1 MGQVVFK
8 LLSKGQWALGRHDSQ
23 SFADLSQVG
32 IRYGREIDYQA
43 VQTVDR
49 YKEKTQVTKPSKGL
63 VGKWFVLGKR
73 GKKSNL
79 NSNTEFDFPAE
90 DSRIW

>member
-1 MGQVVFK
+1 MIFM
-8 LLSKGQWALGRHDSQ
+8 LLSREQGALCRHDSQ

-32 IRYGREIDYQA
+32 IRYVRSENYQA

-49 YKEKTQVTKPSKGL
+49 CKKKTQVTKPSKGL

-73 GKKSNL
+73 GKK
-79 NSNTEFDFPAE
+79 
-90 DSRIW
+90 